1 MERQH
6 PYVITVA
13 SEKGGVG
20 KTTIA
25 TNLAVFIKALRED
38 LPVTIA
44 SFDNHFSVDSMFAI
58 GRHYGQ
64 SVAGLFGAIPAAEL
78 VQIGE
83 YGVQFMASERALIP
97 PDNDYGHLRRALSD
111 SGLSGVL
118 VLDTRPI
125 LDYFTLNALLASD
138 LVLAPV
144 KDRPSLVNIASIRQ
158 TMEDIGADPQRLW
171 LVPSLID
178 KRLRLR
184 GDLGVREFLVGQA
197 EERDYQVVDTWI
209 AKSPKVEGLTTNL
222 SSKVYPVLT
231 HARYT
236 AVHYQFRS
244 LAAFALGQYD
254 HCHAPVACA
263 WALEQARD
271 VQMPAV
277 RQRRLVQECPV
288 CGAAV
293 DGSEGHFF
301 QDLRSRRIGF
311 LHTPCLGNLTA
322 GTDMATFLP
331 VSGLMVAVRG
341 DDGESEPAERV
352 QLHLFDAYGDDIG
365 NEGCPADVDSPWPA
379 FFRAASGREAGELF
393 HDAMVVSFQEG
404 PPGQYL
410 DREGYAEFGR
420 LRRRA
425 LRSIRER
432 EGY

>member
-6 PYVITVA
+6 PFVITVA

-38 LPVTIA
+38 LPVTVA
-44 SFDNHFSVDSMFAI
+44 SFDNHFSVDNMFAI

-64 SVAGLFGAIPAAEL
+64 SVAGLFGEIPASHL

-83 YGVQFMASERALIP
+83 YGVQFMASERGLTA
-97 PDNDYGHLRRALSD
+97 PDDDYGHLRKALAN

-144 KDRPSLVNIASIRQ
+144 KDRPSLVNVASIRQ
-158 TMEDIGADPQRLW
+158 TMLDIGADPQRMW

-178 KRLRLR
+178 KRLKLR
-184 GDLGVREFLVGQA
+184 GDMGVREFLVGQA

-236 AVHYQFRS
+236 AVHYQFRT
-244 LAAFALGQYD
+244 LAAFCLEQLD
-254 HCHAPVACA
+254 SCPTPLVQE
-263 WALEQARD
+263 WALEQAR
-271 VQMPAV
+271 VEEMPRV
-277 RQRRLVQECPV
+277 RMKRLVDECPV
-288 CGAAV
+288 CAERV

-311 LHTPCLGNLTA
+311 IHTPCLGNLTA
-322 GTDMATFLP
+322 GTDMGTFLP
-331 VSGLMVAVRG
+331 ASGLMVVERSANS
-341 DDGESEPAERV
+341 ESDIADMV
-352 QLHLFDAYGDDIG
+352 QMHLFDGEGDDIG
-365 NEGCPADVDSPWPA
+365 SEAAHAGEDTPWPV
-379 FFRAASGREAGELF
+379 FFKAASGREPGELYR
-393 HDAMVVSFQEG
+393 DYLMISFQEG

-410 DREGYAEFGR
+410 DKNGFAEFGR
-420 LRRRA
+420 LRRRS
-425 LRSIRER
+425 LRSIIER

>member
-44 SFDNHFSVDSMFAI
+44 SFDNHFSVDNMFAI

-64 SVAGLFGAIPAAEL
+64 SVAGLFGKVPAAEL

-83 YGVQFMASERALIP
+83 YGVQFMASERSLTP
-97 PDNDYGHLRRALSD
+97 PDDDYGHLRKALSC

-138 LVLAPV
+138 LIIAPV
-144 KDRPSLVNIASIRQ
+144 KDRPSLVNIASIQQ
-158 TMEDIGADPQRLW
+158 TMLDIGADPERLW

-178 KRLRLR
+178 KRLKLR
-184 GDLGVREFLVGQA
+184 GDMGVREFLVSQA
-197 EERDYQVVDTWI
+197 QERDYQLIDTWI
-209 AKSPKVEGLTTNL
+209 AKSPKVEGLTTNF
-222 SSKVYPVLT
+222 SSKVYPILT

-236 AVHYQFRS
+236 SVHYQFRS
-244 LAAFALGQYD
+244 LAAFALERYEN
-254 HCHAPVACA
+254 CHTPLVQE

-271 VQMPAV
+271 VEMPRV
-277 RQRRLVQECPV
+277 RLKRLVDECPV
-288 CGAAV
+288 CGERV
-293 DGSEGHFF
+293 DGSEGHFY

-322 GTDMATFLP
+322 GTDMGTFLP
-331 VSGLMVAVRG
+331 SSGLMVIERSAN
-341 DDGESEPAERV
+341 SETDIADVV
-352 QLHLFDAYGDDIG
+352 QMHLFDGEGDDIG
-365 NEGCPADVDSPWPA
+365 SEAAHAGDETAWPL
-379 FFRAASGREAGELF
+379 FFKGASGREPGELYR
-393 HDAMVVSFQEG
+393 DYLMITFQEG

-410 DREGYAEFGR
+410 DHDGFAEFGR
-420 LRRRA
+420 QRRRA

>member
-1 MERQH
+1 MERHH

-58 GRHYGQ
+58 GRHYGK
-64 SVAGLFGAIPAAEL
+64 SVAGLFGAVPAAEL

-83 YGVQFMASERALIP
+83 YGVQFMASERALHP
-97 PDNDYGHLRRALSD
+97 PDNDYGHLRKALAG

-178 KRLRLR
+178 KRLKLR
-184 GDLGVREFLVGQA
+184 GDMGVREFLVGQA

-236 AVHYQFRS
+236 SVHYQFRT
-244 LAAFALGQYD
+244 LAAFALDHYD
-254 HCHAPVACA
+254 RCHAPLVQE

-271 VQMPAV
+271 EEMPRV
-277 RQRRLVQECPV
+277 RLKRLVDECPV
-288 CGAAV
+288 CGERV

-301 QDLRSRRIGF
+301 QDLRSRRNGF
-311 LHTPCLGNLTA
+311 IHTPCLRTLTA
-322 GTDMATFLP
+322 GTDLGTFLP
-331 VSGLMVAVRG
+331 VSGLMVVERSANG
-341 DDGESEPAERV
+341 EIDMDDHV
-352 QLHLFDAYGDDIG
+352 QLHLFDGDGDDIG
-365 NEGCPADVDSPWPA
+365 SEPAHAGGGTPWPQ
-379 FFRAASGREAGELF
+379 FFLASSAREPGELYR
-393 HDAMVVSFQEG
+393 DYLTITFQDG

-410 DREGYAEFGR
+410 DREGFADFGR

-425 LRSIRER
+425 LRAIRER